1 MCNATRRFHALLI
14 LVWVFW
20 PIPAGASPRC
30 PQSAQTEQA
39 HDASQPA
46 APGSR
51 CAATRREESLD
62 ERRFIR
68 LAQPSGDFDGSF
80 QFRPRET
87 GAECAEPEAERGVV
101 SRPNLEITG
110 RNFRPWTSKLRDCRP
125 PSTASQP
132 AMPAN
137 PFGRTAFELDSWAAE
152 LDQLNKKRAD
162 ISDNITELRDE
173 ARRNGIPANALP

>member
-20 PIPAGASPRC
+20 PIPASASPRC

-46 APGSR
+46 AE
-51 CAATRREESLD
+51 AADAPPPAAKKVWTNDDLSGLHNQPAISTGVSNSVRARPAQSAQNPRRSAAWYRDQILRLQSKLPPLD
-62 ERRFIR
+62 EQIAE
-68 LAQPSGDFDGSF
+68 LHAAIDGKPTGDARKSV
-80 QFRPRET
+80 RPYSVR
-87 GAECAEPEAERGVV
+87 
-101 SRPNLEITG
+101 
-110 RNFRPWTSKLRDCRP
+110 
-125 PSTASQP
+125 
-132 AMPAN
+132 
-137 PFGRTAFELDSWAAE
+137 LDSWAAE